1 MKGTA
6 AGTSELPVCC
16 DEAAEAAASA
26 ITRECEV
33 DDVTVKEKK
42 KKNSRFVGLEEKE
55 VRNNVFVST
64 KKKRLHT
71 SVTDRT
77 VVGEG
82 LRITKEYE

>member
-1 MKGTA
+1 M
-6 AGTSELPVCC
+6 
-16 DEAAEAAASA
+16 
-26 ITRECEV
+26 
-33 DDVTVKEKK
+33 KEKK
-42 KKNSRFVGLEEKE
+42 KKNNRFVGLEEKE